1 MSFLTPFAA
10 TADHALTRAHDR
22 VAGQDLP
29 PSIMA
34 EFVTEIRASLSTLL
48 PEQHEQVWAAVRLV
62 RIARERGVRLPYGR
76 VLAVVAAPGPR
87 TVGRA
92 TIHRHAAAE

>member
-1 MSFLTPFAA
+1 MNFLTPFAA
-10 TADHALTRAHDR
+10 ADQALTQAHDR
-22 VAGQDLP
+22 VAGQALP

-48 PEQHEQVWAAVRLV
+48 PEQHEQVWVAVRLV

-76 VLAVVAAPGPR
+76 ALALATAPGPC

-92 TIHRHAAAE
+92 TIDRQAAPE